1 VMEDVAIAY
10 GYNNLV
16 TRIPKTVTAGREL
29 PLNQVGRREG
39 GVGGMLVCVCVG
51 WEFVCREGWAR
62 ARNCLLHAACCCALQ
77 GLQLA
82 INTPL
87 LRLLRLP
94 CRCASCCAG
103 SARWLGS
110 QRSSPGR
117 SAPTPKTLSSCGG

>member
-1 VMEDVAIAY
+1 MEDVAIAY

-29 PLNQVGRREG
+29 PLNQVGRREE
-39 GVGGMLVCVCVG
+39 GVGACWFVFVFVWVG
-51 WEFVCREGWAR
+51 SLFVAR
-62 ARNCLLHAACCCALQ
+62 AGRGLATACYILPTTALQ

-82 INTPL
+82 INTHL
-87 LRLLRLP
+87 LRLLRLL

-110 QRSSPGR
+110 QRSSPGP